1 MATRQQ
7 LNPSAVIRAALWL
20 GVLAFGAVIWF
31 VHQRGLFPTK
41 PQPAAMM
48 AAQAALCVLAVVIAF
63 ARRGRAISAPDLP
76 TRATSTIQLWAI
88 GEGAALFGG
97 VIFLLSGD
105 AQWYGLGLL
114 SMLTVFVLVP
124 LPRQS

>member
-1 MATRQQ
+1 MATTPQ
-7 LNPSAVIRAALWL
+7 LNAPPLIRAALWC

-41 PQPAAMM
+41 PQPTAMI
-48 AAQAALCVLAVVIAF
+48 AAQAALSVLAVVVAL
-63 ARRGRAISAPDLP
+63 ATRGRAINGPDLAS
-76 TRATSTIQLWAI
+76 RASSTIQLWAI